1 MESSHAC
8 SFCLGSEIVEW
19 WVAVA
24 QLAEEHVFSHHWIRM
39 INSVF
44 DNVAKNMNEEKRR
57 GKVWLKRAGMVS
69 RRREKG

>member
-44 DNVAKNMNEEKRR
+44 PEYECAACFN
-57 GKVWLKRAGMVS
+57 GS
-69 RRREKG
+69 Y